1 MADAEAAGKTLTIHV
16 EQFNPASHL
25 YERLGFK
32 IIKETHGVY
41 LLMEWT
47 PPPHKPS

>member
-16 EQFNPASHL
+16 EQFNPARHL

-41 LLMEWT
+41 LLMDWT